1 MKKLLVTLALAG
13 TLSAPSVVFAE
24 ASWYGSLRGGIE
36 FSGGNTD
43 FYDGASRW
51 GIKGSAEASE
61 GLTAVYRFEHK
72 FSTSDAGQAGGRLAY
87 VGLSG
92 GFGTLTLGQIWS
104 ASYNHAG
111 AIRDFP
117 NWYTSPDTT
126 GRIGNALSYSVSN
139 DAFSMQIDA
148 IMDGKKNTGGAVD
161 QLEFGM
167 TVNVGEVGKVALAH
181 TTVKDETV
189 MVMPTIEDWL
199 GTFEPNT
206 PTTVGEEGMPNTP
219 YAPGTDGTDVMH
231 TAMMGTGEEAMEVS
245 VVPITVFV
253 LANNE
258 LYTDF
263 VSGDTEPGEIDPMA
277 LTETNLRATDNGI
290 QRLADGRYTA
300 GALTAQCNAD
310 GDADTIDDNCVSFT
324 AYVHRVIANDIG
336 TAPIGGGA
344 ITPPTGATVGTET
357 YYAPADVETTAA
369 TDGDDPTTGEP
380 NTPTTVGEEGTAARF
395 GAAPEPTMDV
405 KPGHKASH
413 ISAEFGLG
421 AITTAVGYS
430 EKKMN
435 DAVNKTK
442 TTFIGAKGGIGDTG
456 LSWGAYSRVIDK
468 AGGGKEK
475 PWTIGLSKSLGG
487 GAWAYIEHH
496 NDGKKGDSSRS
507 TAIAL
512 GVSF

>member
-1 MKKLLVTLALAG
+1 M
-13 TLSAPSVVFAE
+13 
-24 ASWYGSLRGGIE
+24 WYGSLRGGIE

-72 FSTSDAGQAGGRLAY
+72 FSTSDAGQDGGRLAY

-92 GFGTLTLGQIWS
+92 GFGTLTMGQIWS

-111 AIRDFP
+111 VIRDFP
-117 NWYTSPDTT
+117 NWYTSPDTSA
-126 GRIGNALSYSVSN
+126 RVGNALSYSVSN

-189 MVMPTIEDWL
+189 TKMTERIPAVP
-199 GTFEPNT
+199 GTPGT
-206 PTTVGEEGMPNTP
+206 PGTPATP
-219 YAPGTDGTDVMH
+219 YIPASPEMYFIDHDDDDETDDV
-231 TAMMGTGEEAMEVS
+231 EVKK
-245 VVPITVFV
+245 ITVMV
-253 LANNE
+253 PPDHAV
-258 LYTDF
+258 YTENGAIKT
-263 VSGDTEPGEIDPMA
+263 SA
-277 LTETNLRATDNGI
+277 LTDDNLRNTDDGSGGANGIVRTATGFHVGDINTCSATDATTPC
-290 QRLADGRYTA
+290 L
-300 GALTAQCNAD
+300 
-310 GDADTIDDNCVSFT
+310 SFT
-324 AYVHRVIANDIG
+324 AYVHTAVTTG
-336 TAPIGGGA
+336 TGVPPTSVAGGGVQ
-344 ITPPTGATVGTET
+344 TPGAAATYTDT
-357 YYAPADVETTAA
+357 YYAPDAADADA
-369 TDGDDPTTGEP
+369 DDVRIRKVDAVDEQESMP
-380 NTPTTVGEEGTAARF
+380 GTAGTA
-395 GAAPEPTMDV
+395 GTKGTPEVPPMPYTATEY
-405 KPGHKASH
+405 GYKASH

-435 DAVNKTK
+435 NAVNKTK

-456 LSWGAYSRVIDK
+456 LSWGAYSRVKDN
-468 AGGGKEK
+468 ADGTKEK

-496 NDGKKGDSSRS
+496 NDGDGGDASRS

>member
-1 MKKLLVTLALAG
+1 M
-13 TLSAPSVVFAE
+13 
-24 ASWYGSLRGGIE
+24 
-36 FSGGNTD
+36 
-43 FYDGASRW
+43 
-51 GIKGSAEASE
+51 
-61 GLTAVYRFEHK
+61 YRFEHK

-92 GFGTLTLGQIWS
+92 GFGTLTMGQIWS

-111 AIRDFP
+111 VIRDFP

-148 IMDGKKNTGGAVD
+148 IMDGKKNTGGAID

-181 TTVKDETV
+181 TNVKDETV
-189 MVMPTIEDWL
+189 TKMTERIAAVP
-199 GTFEPNT
+199 GTPGT
-206 PTTVGEEGMPNTP
+206 PGTPATP
-219 YAPGTDGTDVMH
+219 YIPASPEMYFIDHDDDDDTNDV
-231 TAMMGTGEEAMEVS
+231 EVKK
-245 VVPITVFV
+245 ITVMV
-253 LANNE
+253 AKNNAT
-258 LYTDF
+258 YTENGAIKT
-263 VSGDTEPGEIDPMA
+263 SA
-277 LTETNLRATDNGI
+277 LTDANLQDDSGGNGI
-290 QRLADGRYTA
+290 VRTA
-300 GALTAQCNAD
+300 TGFRVGAAC
-310 GDADTIDDNCVSFT
+310 DADDDTAADACLSFT
-324 AYVHRVIANDIG
+324 AYVRT
-336 TAPIGGGA
+336 TAKDATG
-344 ITPPTGATVGTET
+344 TGATGAAGGGDQTAGTPATYVDT
-357 YYAPADVETTAA
+357 YYAPDAADADADDRRIRKVDAVEEQESM
-369 TDGDDPTTGEP
+369 P
-380 NTPTTVGEEGTAARF
+380 GTAGTA
-395 GAAPEPTMDV
+395 GTAGTPEVPPMPYTATEY
-405 KPGHKASH
+405 GYKASH

-435 DAVNKTK
+435 NAVNKTK

-468 AGGGKEK
+468 AGGGKDK

-496 NDGKKGDSSRS
+496 NDGDGGDATRS
-507 TAIAL
+507 TAVAL

>member
-1 MKKLLVTLALAG
+1 M
-13 TLSAPSVVFAE
+13 
-24 ASWYGSLRGGIE
+24 
-36 FSGGNTD
+36 
-43 FYDGASRW
+43 
-51 GIKGSAEASE
+51 
-61 GLTAVYRFEHK
+61 YRFEHK
-72 FSTSDAGQAGGRLAY
+72 FSTSDAGQGGGRLAY

-111 AIRDFP
+111 VIRDFP
-117 NWYTSPDTT
+117 NWYTASDTT

-206 PTTVGEEGMPNTP
+206 PTTVGEEGTANTP
-219 YAPGTDGTDVMH
+219 YAPGTDGMPEMYTVDHDDDADTPAVQVRM
-231 TAMMGTGEEAMEVS
+231 
-245 VVPITVFV
+245 ITVFLTGAQHADTGTPSV
-253 LANNE
+253 DAN
-258 LYTDF
+258 
-263 VSGDTEPGEIDPMA
+263 
-277 LTETNLRATDNGI
+277 
-290 QRLADGRYTA
+290 
-300 GALTAQCNAD
+300 GALTAAGILLIERTGDRYHATGALAAECQALI
-310 GDADTIDDNCVSFT
+310 DADDGTDDDCVPVT
-324 AYVHRVIANDIG
+324 AYVAEATTYRR
-336 TAPIGGGA
+336 APG
-344 ITPPTGATVGTET
+344 
-357 YYAPADVETTAA
+357 APADQATVPTVRETFYAEAERTAP
-369 TDGDDPTTGEP
+369 TDGEP
-380 NTPTTVGEEGTAARF
+380 EVDGVANTPTTVGEEGTAAGF
-395 GAAPEPTMDV
+395 GDPPVPTMDV
-405 KPGHKASH
+405 EPGHKASH

-430 EKKMN
+430 EMKMN
-435 DAVNKTK
+435 NAVNKTK

-496 NDGKKGDSSRS
+496 NDGKKKDDSRK

>member
-1 MKKLLVTLALAG
+1 MLVCCWQQAIEYA
-13 TLSAPSVVFAE
+13 SVVFAE
-24 ASWYGSLRGGIE
+24 ANWYDSLRGGIE
-36 FSGGNTD
+36 FSGGDTD

-111 AIRDFP
+111 VIRDFP
-117 NWYTSPDTT
+117 NWYTSPDTS
-126 GRIGNALSYSVSN
+126 GRVGNALSYSVSN

-199 GTFEPNT
+199 GTF
-206 PTTVGEEGMPNTP
+206 
-219 YAPGTDGTDVMH
+219 
-231 TAMMGTGEEAMEVS
+231 
-245 VVPITVFV
+245 
-253 LANNE
+253 
-258 LYTDF
+258 
-263 VSGDTEPGEIDPMA
+263 
-277 LTETNLRATDNGI
+277 
-290 QRLADGRYTA
+290 Q
-300 GALTAQCNAD
+300 
-310 GDADTIDDNCVSFT
+310 
-324 AYVHRVIANDIG
+324 
-336 TAPIGGGA
+336 
-344 ITPPTGATVGTET
+344 
-357 YYAPADVETTAA
+357 
-369 TDGDDPTTGEP
+369 P
-380 NTPTTVGEEGTAARF
+380 NTPTTVGEEGTANTPYAPGTDGTPVMYTVDHDDMDDTAEVPVERITVMVPPDHATYTDS
-395 GAAPEPTMDV
+395 GAIDEDTLTEANLRDSTNGIVKTATGFNVGDITTCSAADADPPCLSFTAFVRTTPTPGPTGPAGGGDQVASTTVPVDTYYAPEDVTTIPATDGDDPTTGVANTPTTVGEEGTAAKFGPAPTPTMEV

-496 NDGKKGDSSRS
+496 NDGKRGDSSRS

>member
-1 MKKLLVTLALAG
+1 MVQEL
-13 TLSAPSVVFAE
+13 LSAPSVVFAE

-72 FSTSDAGQAGGRLAY
+72 FSTADAGQAGGRLAY

-111 AIRDFP
+111 VIRDFP

-199 GTFEPNT
+199 GTF
-206 PTTVGEEGMPNTP
+206 
-219 YAPGTDGTDVMH
+219 
-231 TAMMGTGEEAMEVS
+231 
-245 VVPITVFV
+245 
-253 LANNE
+253 
-258 LYTDF
+258 
-263 VSGDTEPGEIDPMA
+263 
-277 LTETNLRATDNGI
+277 
-290 QRLADGRYTA
+290 Q
-300 GALTAQCNAD
+300 
-310 GDADTIDDNCVSFT
+310 
-324 AYVHRVIANDIG
+324 
-336 TAPIGGGA
+336 
-344 ITPPTGATVGTET
+344 
-357 YYAPADVETTAA
+357 
-369 TDGDDPTTGEP
+369 P
-380 NTPTTVGEEGTAARF
+380 NTPTTVGEEGTANTPYDPGNRMPVTYTVDDDGDDETPEVLVERIMVRVASNYANLNEEKTMFMDADDTDSDNISAHLNGGSGIARAAGRVYTLGTCDADDDEDPTDADACITVPAYSRTVSTTTSAAGTADLTTTTPTETFYASATMNPATGENPTTGVANTPTTVGEEGTAAGF
-395 GAAPEPTMDV
+395 GPAPEPTMEV

-435 DAVNKTK
+435 DEVNKTK

-496 NDGKKGDSSRS
+496 NDGKRGDSSRS

>member
-1 MKKLLVTLALAG
+1 MPASTKFHLAG
-13 TLSAPSVVFAE
+13 REISQSQFTVELCNLKKNLSVPSVVFAE
-24 ASWYGSLRGGIE
+24 ANWYGSLRGGIE
-36 FSGGNTD
+36 FSGGETN

-104 ASYNHAG
+104 ASYIHAG
-111 AIRDFP
+111 VIRDFP

-139 DAFSMQIDA
+139 DAFSMQVDA
-148 IMDGKKNTGGAVD
+148 IMNGKKNTGGAID

-189 MVMPTIEDWL
+189 KFMTERIP
-199 GTFEPNT
+199 G
-206 PTTVGEEGMPNTP
+206 TP
-219 YAPGTDGTDVMH
+219 YVPAVPGRPAMDATYWVDHDGD
-231 TAMMGTGEEAMEVS
+231 EETEKVEAHQ
-245 VVPITVFV
+245 ITV
-253 LANNE
+253 
-258 LYTDF
+258 Y
-263 VSGDTEPGEIDPMA
+263 
-277 LTETNLRATDNGI
+277 LTGAQHAETGTPNVD
-290 QRLADGRYTA
+290 ADGVLTAAGLLLIERTGDRYHMT
-300 GALTAQCNAD
+300 GALAAECKTLF
-310 GDADTIDDNCVSFT
+310 DDKAATTDDCVPVT
-324 AYVHRVIANDIG
+324 AYVRETSSARR
-336 TAPIGGGA
+336 APG
-344 ITPPTGATVGTET
+344 
-357 YYAPADVETTAA
+357 APADQATTTTFTETFYAEAEETPA
-369 TDGDDPTTGEP
+369 DPGTQG
-380 NTPTTVGEEGTAARF
+380 TPEVKGTKETPPMEDTKTVAGS
-395 GAAPEPTMDV
+395 
-405 KPGHKASH
+405 KASH

-421 AITTAVGYS
+421 AITAAVGYS
-430 EKKMN
+430 EHK
-435 DAVNKTK
+435 VNRATGKTK

-456 LSWGAYSRVIDK
+456 LSWGAYSRVKDK
-468 AGGGKEK
+468 ADGTKEK

-496 NDGKKGDSSRS
+496 NDGVAGDSSRS